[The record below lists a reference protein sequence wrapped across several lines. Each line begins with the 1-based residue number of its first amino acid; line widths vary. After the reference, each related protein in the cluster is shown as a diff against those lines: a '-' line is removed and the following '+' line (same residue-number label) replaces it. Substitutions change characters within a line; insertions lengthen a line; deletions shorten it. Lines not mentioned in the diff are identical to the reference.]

1 MGGSPRTTGIGV
13 SGGAATTAYTGEF
26 TVTSGSTAR
35 EVIGTVKEGQRF
47 IARSVSFT
55 TVQDPGGDFT
65 VALYSGAHRVSP
77 ENGAATMS
85 VDELLLPAV
94 EVFDVGDDITVRFDA
109 TSRTNDVDV
118 SVHVSG
124 IEPEKLELLSVE
136 TA

>member
-1 MGGSPRTTGIGV
+1 MGGSPRTTSIGI
-13 SGGAATTAYTGEF
+13 SGGAATTAYTAEF
-26 TVTSGSTAR
+26 TVTGGTESR

-65 VALYSGAHRVSP
+65 VALFSGAHRVTP

-94 EVFDVGDDITVRFDA
+94 EAFDVGDDITVRLDA

-124 IEPEKLELLSVE
+124 TEPEKLELLSVE